1 MSDLTDMLVRAAG
14 VSSVAGTV
22 GASIGGSVT
31 AVFGPAAAG
40 GAAVGGLIGSAGGF
54 VPICSVSA
62 YLWDRGEPDTRENV
76 MNGRSP

>member
-40 GAAVGGLIGSAGGF
+40 GAAVGGRGARLYYYLKIL
-54 VPICSVSA
+54 VSPF
-62 YLWDRGEPDTRENV
+62 L
-76 MNGRSP
+76 

>member
-1 MSDLTDMLVRAAG
+1 MSDLTDMLGRAAG

-40 GAAVGGLIGSAGGF
+40 GAAIGGLVGSAGGF
-54 VPICSVSA
+54 VCSLCSD
-62 YLWDRGEPDTRENV
+62 LFG
-76 MNGRSP
+76 

>member
-54 VPICSVSA
+54 VCSLCSD
-62 YLWDRGEPDTRENV
+62 LFG
-76 MNGRSP
+76 